1 MKVPEK
7 KGFFGFGKKSKDT
20 IYVPQVEQTSQPK
33 QTNKS
38 GSKKGALKGMISLVI
53 GMLLLVV
60 GAELNGTINTSPIV
74 NKTLAL
80 LVYGHSVGV
89 VAMVI
94 GGILIYAGYTTIR
107 ASKGG

>member
-1 MKVPEK
+1 
-7 KGFFGFGKKSKDT
+7 
-20 IYVPQVEQTSQPK
+20 
-33 QTNKS
+33 
-38 GSKKGALKGMISLVI
+38 MISLVV

-80 LVYGHSVGV
+80 LVYGHSAGI

-107 ASKGG
+107 ASKSN